1 MLIKKNQVTQNWKL
15 LWYFTTDCQKIY
27 FHALIKYLKYLL
39 IRKAF
44 WEALWGQVVGIEA
57 TKSQHQTNSVDSIP
71 TIIEKWGGSTIKNN
85 GRQRHTLTHSSTIRL
100 GIKIYTFLN
109 FALQFNEHYLAFL
122 EFRMANKFHQIILL
136 TTVNPTRTMV
146 YCLSAQEIKFLTHKI
161 SETGFMEEFEP
172 PPTLY

>member
-1 MLIKKNQVTQNWKL
+1 MPENIFPCFDLII
-15 LWYFTTDCQKIY
+15 F
-27 FHALIKYLKYLL
+27 
-39 IRKAF
+39 IRKAI

-109 FALQFNEHYLAFL
+109 FASQSDEHYFAFL

-136 TTVNPTRTMV
+136 TKVYPKRTMV
-146 YCLSAQEIKFLTHKI
+146 YCLSAQETKSFSHKNLVKTVLWRSLNLPPYYIKLAQTTPLI
-161 SETGFMEEFEP
+161 
-172 PPTLY
+172 LV

>member
-1 MLIKKNQVTQNWKL
+1 MPENIFLCFDLII
-15 LWYFTTDCQKIY
+15 F
-27 FHALIKYLKYLL
+27 

-71 TIIEKWGGSTIKNN
+71 TIIEKWGGSTIKNS
-85 GRQRHTLTHSSTIRL
+85 GRQRHTLTHSSIIWL
-100 GIKIYTFLN
+100 GINIYTFLN
-109 FALQFNEHYLAFL
+109 FALQFNEHYFAFL

-146 YCLSAQEIKFLTHKI
+146 YCLSAQEIKSFSHKKLVKTVLWRSSNLPSHHI
-161 SETGFMEEFEP
+161 EP
-172 PPTLY
+172 ALNTPLILV